1 MIAHI
6 TSDQWIYF
14 DNITAWEESIL
25 QERFSAS
32 HPNRRFIDDSSTQTW
47 DGVYRKYSRA
57 HKRLARPFLGE
68 LRGLCKKKD
77 LSLVVVD
84 DREPAKYKPID
95 INLIDENFLPGIT
108 LKKFQV
114 DAIKRIYRSEVGVFH
129 SPVSSGKSEIIAG
142 ICKAMQCPTVIIAE
156 QIVVIDQLR
165 QRLMLRDV
173 CDEPGLFYAG
183 KMPSGQLIIIGSI
196 QSLLKPSKKPTQP
209 QRNNYKREAGYQAAL
224 KKYAI
229 KLKAFKSR
237 VRKAEVLHKLIGK
250 TYMLLVDEC
259 VHEDTW
265 INTSCGVMRAKVLYD
280 LVCTG
285 HSIMAKV
292 GTNFYPI
299 IAASAK
305 LDSSTKIITNTR
317 RELICSDNHPI
328 ATFCGFRKDI
338 SANELKTGDLILTP
352 RGQLPSREVTKHDI
366 WYHLGLFIGDGHLSN
381 GQQVKFGVRK
391 DKSDWLAIGKAVAEI
406 WAGQCSSSTNCR
418 GDLVI
423 RIHAR
428 AFCDWLNNLGFKP
441 GRKMGSIIPQFIIPD
456 TAAAIGI
463 IRGLFDSEG
472 SNYGYRAT
480 FASTDLAL
488 VDFVQALLSYLGVG
502 SSRLA
507 KGARKS
513 KKHKIC
519 YKLLVVGENYVKFNK
534 LIGFGFSRKQ
544 MGMNYRNTK
553 DSERYIN
560 PRPYILSWLDSGIK
574 KKCLYRLLEFSLDS
588 RSNYISL
595 KRLIG
600 WQKLIIEYC
609 SNNSSS
615 YREAREK
622 LGLSYEKIGRFHSL
636 STMTAWNKVTKQDL
650 LWREYAEA
658 ICDALCVPIVDTTLE
673 DFAVERI
680 DTIEHNDK
688 NSRLLDFKVLDA
700 ASFEANGFLVHNCD
714 LATSSGYK
722 DLFRYRFNGRRRY
735 GFTGTLNDKEKP
747 VQTLVLQEHLGSVIF
762 KCDADHIEKE
772 GLAVPLEYYALVYG
786 EDGSRDDATAYDIA
800 YNETIVYNQS
810 LHKIFAAICRRYE
823 HEGTLILVDR
833 DDLGYAL
840 RDLIP
845 HCKFIHGKTPRD
857 QRIAA
862 IAEFERRELRVLIG
876 GKNVRRGMDLKNG
889 CENLILATGG
899 KLDSDFAQRTG
910 RARRINQKG
919 RARVF
924 DIFFLC
930 NKYLYAHSR
939 KRLKAACNMGLK
951 TKVIFRD
958 GIIDG
963 AAFVRSRFRR
973 PKFNKVKVKA

>member
-14 DNITAWEESIL
+14 DNITEWEESIL
-25 QERFSAS
+25 VERFSAS

-47 DGVYRKYSRA
+47 DGVYRKYSKA

-77 LSLVVVD
+77 LPLVVID
-84 DREPAKYKPID
+84 DREPAEYKPID

-129 SPVSSGKSEIIAG
+129 SPVSSGKTEIIAG
-142 ICKAMQCPTVIIAE
+142 ICKAMRCPTVIIAE
-156 QIVVIDQLR
+156 QIVVIDQIR

-173 CDEPGLFYAG
+173 CNEPGLFYAG

-196 QSLLKPSKKPTQP
+196 QSLLKPNKKPAQP

-224 KKYAI
+224 KKYTI

-237 VRKAEVLHKLIGK
+237 VRKAEALHKLVQK
-250 TYMLLVDEC
+250 AHMLLIDE
-259 VHEDTW
+259 
-265 INTSCGVMRAKVLYD
+265 A
-280 LVCTG
+280 
-285 HSIMAKV
+285 
-292 GTNFYPI
+292 
-299 IAASAK
+299 
-305 LDSSTKIITNTR
+305 
-317 RELICSDNHPI
+317 
-328 ATFCGFRKDI
+328 
-338 SANELKTGDLILTP
+338 
-352 RGQLPSREVTKHDI
+352 
-366 WYHLGLFIGDGHLSN
+366 
-381 GQQVKFGVRK
+381 
-391 DKSDWLAIGKAVAEI
+391 
-406 WAGQCSSSTNCR
+406 
-418 GDLVI
+418 
-423 RIHAR
+423 
-428 AFCDWLNNLGFKP
+428 
-441 GRKMGSIIPQFIIPD
+441 
-456 TAAAIGI
+456 
-463 IRGLFDSEG
+463 
-472 SNYGYRAT
+472 
-480 FASTDLAL
+480 
-488 VDFVQALLSYLGVG
+488 
-502 SSRLA
+502 
-507 KGARKS
+507 
-513 KKHKIC
+513 
-519 YKLLVVGENYVKFNK
+519 
-534 LIGFGFSRKQ
+534 
-544 MGMNYRNTK
+544 
-553 DSERYIN
+553 
-560 PRPYILSWLDSGIK
+560 
-574 KKCLYRLLEFSLDS
+574 
-588 RSNYISL
+588 
-595 KRLIG
+595 
-600 WQKLIIEYC
+600 
-609 SNNSSS
+609 
-615 YREAREK
+615 
-622 LGLSYEKIGRFHSL
+622 
-636 STMTAWNKVTKQDL
+636 
-650 LWREYAEA
+650 
-658 ICDALCVPIVDTTLE
+658 
-673 DFAVERI
+673 
-680 DTIEHNDK
+680 
-688 NSRLLDFKVLDA
+688 
-700 ASFEANGFLVHNCD
+700 D

-762 KCDADHIEKE
+762 KCGADHIEKE
-772 GLAVPLEYYALVYG
+772 GLAVPLEYCALVYG
-786 EDGSRDDATAYDIA
+786 EDGNRDDATAYDIA

-810 LHKIFAAICRRYE
+810 LHKIFAAICRKYE

-845 HCKFIHGKTPRD
+845 CCKFIHGKTPRD
-857 QRIAA
+857 QRIEA
-862 IAEFERRELRVLIG
+862 IAEFEKRELRVLIG

-951 TKVIFRD
+951 TRVIFRD

-973 PKFNKVKVKA
+973 PKFNKTKLFKEAR